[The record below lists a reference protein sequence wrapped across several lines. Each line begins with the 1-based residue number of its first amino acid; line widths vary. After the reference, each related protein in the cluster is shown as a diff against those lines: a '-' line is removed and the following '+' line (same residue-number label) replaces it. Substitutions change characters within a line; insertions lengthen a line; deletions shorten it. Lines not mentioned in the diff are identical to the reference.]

1 MSLLINFWNLFLSS
15 APWLLLGFTIA
26 GLIKTLIPEGWLNRH
41 LGQAGWWSTVK
52 AAFIGAPLPL
62 CSCGVVPVALG
73 LRKAGASKNATV
85 SFLVATPETGVDS
98 VSVTYALLGPFMA
111 VVRPIAAITSGIVA
125 GLLVGAAEHSGHP
138 ASTEKS
144 SSCCHKKTE
153 PENVELSCCSK
164 ENKPA
169 STLWQKLRIGLKF
182 SYVDMLQDIT
192 PWLLLGLA
200 FAAVVETWV
209 PASFLAQWGDGF
221 WVFVVMALI
230 GVPMYICATASTPIA
245 AGLLLSGLSPGAVLV
260 FMMAGPATNIGTLA
274 IITRELGARAVIA
287 YLTGV
292 IAVSFVFGYL
302 TNFIVRQWNI
312 DIVAQAG
319 VFHNHEYTVWTTL
332 MGVVLALL
340 MLNSLLKTKA
350 S

>member
-1 MSLLINFWNLFLSS
+1 MNLLINFWHLFLAS

-41 LGQAGWWSTVK
+41 LGQTGWWSTVQ
-52 AAFIGAPLPL
+52 AAFIGAPMPL

-73 LRKAGASKNATV
+73 LRQAGASKNATV
-85 SFLVATPETGVDS
+85 AFLVATPETGGDS
-98 VSVTYALLGPFMA
+98 VFVTYALLGPFMA

-125 GLLVGAAEHSGHP
+125 GLLVGAADHSGDP
-138 ASTEKS
+138 ASTQIS
-144 SSCCHKKTE
+144 SSCCDKKPE
-153 PENVELSCCSK
+153 PEKEQSSCCSK
-164 ENKPA
+164 ENKPQSA
-169 STLWQKLRIGLKF
+169 LLQKLLAGLTF
-182 SYVDMLQDIT
+182 SYVDMLRDIT

-200 FAAVVETWV
+200 FAAAVETWV

-274 IITRELGARAVIA
+274 IITRELGTRAVIA

-302 TNFIVRQWNI
+302 TNFIVQYWDI

-319 VFHNHEYTVWTTL
+319 VFHGPQYTAWTTS
-332 MGVVLALL
+332 MAVILALL
-340 MLNSLLKTKA
+340 MINSFIKRKV